1 MTEVEGQLLG
11 RALRIG
17 KVLAKYGLRD
27 RSGDGSIGQ
36 VHRATLESGERVV
49 VKVQRPDAA
58 EKILRDLGLLELF
71 AEKTEAREALRRL
84 VDIPA
89 VIQHLSDSLRRELD
103 FCQELSN
110 VERLREVLAPDPRPD
125 VPG

>member
-27 RSGDGSIGQ
+27 RSGDGSMRD
-36 VHRATLESGERVV
+36 RA
-49 VKVQRPDAA
+49 
-58 EKILRDLGLLELF
+58 LGLLELF

-110 VERLREVLAPDPRPD
+110 VERLREVLAPYPRLA
-125 VPG
+125 VPGVYQELSTARLLVLEFIPGV